1 MKMHIRTFN
10 SRIRDLAE
18 TIEIPARNL
27 KIEMRQEHIS
37 EFQQWTGFV
46 SYGGDTV
53 YVILN
58 VQPGRHLV
66 RTAKDKIDYIGGRN
80 HFFDDD
86 SVIHAVMYGL
96 ISGESGLV
104 SCEK

>member
-1 MKMHIRTFN
+1 MHIRTFN
-10 SRIRDLAE
+10 SRVRDLAE
-18 TIEIPARNL
+18 IIEVPVEDLR
-27 KIEMRQEHIS
+27 IEMRKNYNPD
-37 EFQQWTGFV
+37 FQQWSGFV
-46 SYGGDTV
+46 SYDGDTV
-53 YVILN
+53 YVVLN

-66 RTAKDKIDYIGGRN
+66 RLAKDNEDYTGGRN
-80 HFFDDD
+80 HLFDDD